1 MYALVDAGDYQK
13 VTTGITIEE
22 TVEKFTNR
30 GTATT
35 EKETQ
40 EPREEFELTAKI
52 TDIQN
57 LVLEGNTYYDILLEG
72 QEDVD

>member
-1 MYALVDAGDYQK
+1 VTLQSYRAGLIKMYALVDAGDYQK

-57 LVLEGNTYYDILLEG
+57 LVLEVYLH
-72 QEDVD
+72 